1 MALRITTQTQEIIM
15 SNPYQIR
22 TDVLAMAKNMLDKQY
37 DTQMEIA
44 KTMFEANKE
53 NMELATEAWNKY
65 IPKMYTME
73 EVMEKANE
81 MYSFVSEKK

>member
-1 MALRITTQTQEIIM
+1 MAPLITTQTQENIM

-22 TDVLAMAKNMLDKQY
+22 TDVLAMAKDMLDKQY
-37 DTQMEIA
+37 DTQIKIA
-44 KTMFEANKE
+44 QTMFEANKE
-53 NMELATEAWNKY
+53 NMDLATQAWNKY

>member
-1 MALRITTQTQEIIM
+1 M

-22 TDVLAMAKNMLDKQY
+22 TDVLAMAKDMLDKQY
-37 DTQMEIA
+37 DVQMKIA
-44 KTMFEANKE
+44 QTMYEVNKE
-53 NMELATEAWNKY
+53 NVELAQEAWSKY

-81 MYSFVSEKK
+81 LYSFVSEKK

>member
-1 MALRITTQTQEIIM
+1 M

-22 TDVLAMAKNMLDKQY
+22 TDILAMAKDMLDKQY
-37 DTQMEIA
+37 ESQMKVA
-44 KTMFEANKE
+44 HTMYEVNKE

-81 MYSFVSEKK
+81 LYTFVSEKK

>member
-1 MALRITTQTQEIIM
+1 LVTHRHKEIKM

-22 TDVLAMAKNMLDKQY
+22 TDVLAMAKDMLDKQY
-37 DTQMEIA
+37 EGQMKLA
-44 KTMFEANKE
+44 QTMYDINKD
-53 NMELATEAWNKY
+53 NIELATEAWKKY

>member
-1 MALRITTQTQEIIM
+1 MHVNTQTQEIIM

-37 DTQMEIA
+37 DTQWEIA

-53 NMELATEAWNKY
+53 NIELATEAWNKY
-65 IPKMYTME
+65 IPNMYTME

>member
-1 MALRITTQTQEIIM
+1 MAPLITTQTQENIM

-22 TDVLAMAKNMLDKQY
+22 TDVLAMAKDMLDKQY
-37 DTQMEIA
+37 DTQMKIA
-44 KTMFEANKE
+44 QTMFEANKE
-53 NMELATEAWNKY
+53 NMDLATQAWNRY

>member
-1 MALRITTQTQEIIM
+1 M
-15 SNPYQIR
+15 
-22 TDVLAMAKNMLDKQY
+22 Y
-37 DTQMEIA
+37 DI
-44 KTMFEANKE
+44 NKE
-53 NMELATEAWNKY
+53 NMELAQQAWNKY

>member
-1 MALRITTQTQEIIM
+1 MAPLITTQTQENIM

-22 TDVLAMAKNMLDKQY
+22 TDVLAMAKDMLDKQY
-37 DTQMEIA
+37 DTQMKIA
-44 KTMFEANKE
+44 QAMFEANKE
-53 NMELATEAWNKY
+53 NMDLATQAWNKY

>member
-1 MALRITTQTQEIIM
+1 MHVNTQTQENIM

-22 TDVLAMAKNMLDKQY
+22 TDILAMAKSMMDKQY
-37 DTQMEIA
+37 DTQMQIA
-44 KTMFEANKE
+44 QTMFEANKE

-73 EVMEKANE
+73 EMMEKANE

>member
-1 MALRITTQTQEIIM
+1 MAPQITTQTQENIM

-22 TDVLAMAKNMLDKQY
+22 TDVLAMAKDMLDKQY
-37 DTQMEIA
+37 EGQMKLA
-44 KTMFEANKE
+44 QTMYDINKD
-53 NMELATEAWNKY
+53 NIELASEAWKKY

-81 MYSFVSEKK
+81 MYTFVSEKK

>member
-1 MALRITTQTQEIIM
+1 MHVNTQTQENIM

-22 TDVLAMAKNMLDKQY
+22 TDVLAMAKSMMDKQY
-37 DTQMEIA
+37 DTQMQIA
-44 KTMFEANKE
+44 QKMFEANKE

>member
-1 MALRITTQTQEIIM
+1 MAPQITTQTQENIM

-37 DTQMEIA
+37 DSQMLIA

-73 EVMEKANE
+73 EIMEKANE